1 MHYLGLMS
9 GTSVDAIDAA
19 LVTIP
24 AVGPLTVRATHRHA
38 IPEDIQQSVHEL
50 TRSAAATLDQL
61 GELDVQLGRLFAEAA
76 QGVLVRSGLRAGEI
90 RALGSH
96 GQTVRHHPAGAHP
109 FTLQLGNPSV
119 IAELTRITTVADFRA
134 RDVAAGGQ
142 GAPLAPGFHA
152 AQFRSPATDRVILN
166 LGGIANITYLPS
178 ASAQPVI
185 GFDTGPGNTLIDQW
199 IYRHQ
204 QQRFDRDGAWAA
216 SGQISGALLE
226 RLLADPY
233 FAVAPPKS
241 TGREHFHLDWLQG
254 HLAALGQVPAAQ
266 DVQATLLELTAR
278 SVARALA
285 GFVPGVRE
293 LYVCGGGSHNRA
305 LMAALA
311 ERLPEM
317 TLQTT
322 EALGLHPDWVEAAAF
337 AWLAHQTLEGLPG
350 NLPSVTGAKRAVIL
364 GAIYRA

>member
-1 MHYLGLMS
+1 
-9 GTSVDAIDAA
+9 
-19 LVTIP
+19 
-24 AVGPLTVRATHRHA
+24 
-38 IPEDIQQSVHEL
+38 
-50 TRSAAATLDQL
+50 
-61 GELDVQLGRLFAEAA
+61 
-76 QGVLVRSGLRAGEI
+76 LVRSGLRAGEI

-96 GQTVRHHPAGAHP
+96 GQTVRHHPAGAYP
-109 FTLQLGNPSV
+109 FTSQLGNPAV

-152 AQFRSPATDRVILN
+152 AQFRSPAVDRVILN

-178 ASAQPVI
+178 AGAQPVI

-199 IYRHQ
+199 TYRHR

-216 SGQISGALLE
+216 TGRVSGALLE

-233 FAVAPPKS
+233 FAMAPPKS

-254 HLAALGQVPAAQ
+254 HLAALGQVLAAQ

-278 SVARALA
+278 SVARALT

-305 LMAALA
+305 LMAALS

-317 TLQTT
+317 TLHTT
-322 EALGLHPDWVEAAAF
+322 EELGIHPDWVEAVAF

-350 NLPSVTGAKRAVIL
+350 NLPSVTGARRPVIL